1 MNSNINLMLGA
12 VLAAM
17 LAAGGCGQG
26 TTKEPPT
33 LHLHLPA
40 DGTTV
45 FGSRVIDRIELREQA
60 NLFVSENGNAVNPVL
75 HLDKSAPLANFLNV
89 RGALRSSR
97 FIGMTIVREDATGED
112 HTFIFEGPWPNRLAN
127 VLVAGVSNRVYW
139 VQSPSRQNL
148 MELKVETARK
158 IVDGSELREQ
168 INALK
173 ALDDSRLWLS
183 VRNDD
188 ATVEGMLDLI
198 DAAREG
204 GFSNAVLFVEGQ

>member
-1 MNSNINLMLGA
+1 MLGL

-17 LAAGGCGQG
+17 LTAGGCGQG

-33 LHLHLPA
+33 LHLRLPA

-45 FGSRVIDRIELREQA
+45 FGSRTIDRQELLRQA
-60 NLFVSENGNAVNPVL
+60 DLFVSENGHAVNPVL

-89 RGALRSSR
+89 VTALRISR
-97 FIGMTIVREDATGED
+97 FIDMTIVREDATGEV
-112 HTFIFEGPWPNRLAN
+112 HTFIFDYPWHYESPAN

-139 VQSPSRQNL
+139 VQSPAKPNL
-148 MELKVETARK
+148 IELEDAAGRK

-173 ALDDSRLWLS
+173 ALDDSRLCLS

-188 ATVEGMLDLI
+188 ATVEGMMDLI

-204 GFSNAVLFVEGQ
+204 GFSNAVLFVAGQ